1 MKSRS
6 HPHAVPPAAQ
16 CVAPTLASQDV
27 RKWFHNRQHKKNNVT
42 KQKSIVHEDMQ
53 ARADRLKG
61 AVHYVSLWQRLPVLN
76 DGVLLSIFSVND
88 KGDKQQPRT
97 QHPRRRVGDTFTANG
112 VDRFHQIRKRCTM
125 GGPNDISARQ
135 FVHTM
140 TRTIRQLREAL
151 NGGEFAVC
159 SVVDNMQRGHE
170 EYVDPATGGIALPPL

>member
-27 RKWFHNRQHKKNNVT
+27 RKWFHNRQHKK
-42 KQKSIVHEDMQ
+42 MQ

-135 FVHTM
+135 FVATM